1 MSMAFPVRVVPGRA
15 SLSFAAA
22 ALSLCAALSAPN
34 LPAESLPAKPSL
46 PPTFTIPVETLG
58 YTPPGEYYLGQRFS
72 TVSLDFLGEDRILFT
87 FRVPGLLH
95 RDATNTDQHQIR
107 ALVLA
112 IPSGAILSDA
122 LWTLHDRNRYLWVLP
137 SGHFLLRDRNAVSE
151 GDATLQT
158 KPLFEFPGPLLW
170 LDPDPSGQFL
180 AASSREPDT
189 AAKSSSSRDAA
200 HADADSAIGPR
211 DYVVRIIRHD
221 TGRVLLVSRSRTVVH
236 LPVNPEGYLEAL
248 QGAGNSWLLALNSFS
263 GGRRAVGLLDSDCP
277 PTLDF
282 LSATVA
288 YASGCDT
295 SGRGIYAAFSTS
307 GPRLWLARSDAAD
320 VWPLLVSS
328 TGGLRLARETLAINQ
343 AVNAYSPIDP
353 DNIKGQLVRVVDTAT
368 GKQVLLAPVTP
379 ALDAG
384 GNVALS
390 PSGRRVAILTSGVI
404 QVFDLPAPPAVT
416 PSKP

>member
-1 MSMAFPVRVVPGRA
+1 VRGRA
-15 SLSFAAA
+15 PLLVAAA

-34 LPAESLPAKPSL
+34 LSSEILPAKPSL

-72 TVSLDFLGEDRILFT
+72 MVSLDFLGEDRILFT
-87 FRVPGLLH
+87 FHVPGLLH
-95 RDATNTDQHQIR
+95 RDATNSDQHQIR

-112 IPSGAILSDA
+112 VPSGAVLSDA

-158 KPLFEFPGPLLW
+158 KPLFQFPGPLLW
-170 LDPDPSGQFL
+170 LDADPSGKFL

-189 AAKSSSSRDAA
+189 KAKPPSAEDAA
-200 HADADSAIGPR
+200 QAAADSAFGPR
-211 DYVVRIIRHD
+211 DYVVRILRHD
-221 TGRVLLVSRSRTVVH
+221 TGRVLLVSRSRTVIH

-248 QGAGNSWLLALNSFS
+248 QGAETSWFLDLDGFS
-263 GGRRAVGLLDSDCP
+263 GSNRTIGRLDSDCP

-282 LSATVA
+282 LSTTVA

-295 SGRGIYAAFSTS
+295 TGRGIYAAFSTS
-307 GPRLWLARSDAAD
+307 GQRLWLDRSDIPD
-320 VWPLLVSS
+320 IWPLLASS
-328 TGGLRLARETLAINQ
+328 SGGLRHARETLAIDQ
-343 AVNAYSPIDP
+343 VVNAYSPIDP
-353 DNIKGQLVRVVDTAT
+353 DNVKGQIVRVFDTAT
-368 GKQVLLAPVTP
+368 GKLVLLAPAAP

-384 GNVALS
+384 GNVAIS
-390 PSGRRVAILTSGVI
+390 PSGRRVAILTNGSI
-404 QVFDLPAPPAVT
+404 QIFDLPAPPAAVT
-416 PSKP
+416 PSNP

>member
-1 MSMAFPVRVVPGRA
+1 MAFPGRVVPGRA
-15 SLSFAAA
+15 ALLLAAA

-34 LPAESLPAKPSL
+34 LSAESLPAKPSL
-46 PPTFTIPVETLG
+46 PPTFTVPVETLG

-72 TVSLDFLGEDRILFT
+72 MVSLDFLGEDRILFT
-87 FRVPGLLH
+87 FHVPGLLH
-95 RDATNTDQHQIR
+95 RDATNSDQHQIR

-112 IPSGAILSDA
+112 VPSGAILSDA

-137 SGHFLLRDRNAVSE
+137 NGHFLLRDRNAVSE

-158 KPLFEFPGPLLW
+158 RPLFQFPGPLLW
-170 LDPDPSGQFL
+170 LDADPSGQFL

-189 AAKSSSSRDAA
+189 AAKPSPSQNAA
-200 HADADSAIGPR
+200 QAAADSALGPR
-211 DYVVRIIRHD
+211 NYVVRILRHD

-236 LPVNPEGYLEAL
+236 LPINPEGYLEAL
-248 QGAGNSWLLALNSFS
+248 HAADTSWLLALDGFS
-263 GGRRAVGLLDSDCP
+263 GANRAIGRLDSDCP

-295 SGRGIYAAFSTS
+295 SGRGIYAAFSTA
-307 GPRLWLARSDAAD
+307 GPRLWLARSDMPD
-320 VWPLLVSS
+320 IWPLLVSS
-328 TGGLRLARETLAINQ
+328 AGGLRMARETLAVDHV
-343 AVNAYSPIDP
+343 VNAYSPMNP
-353 DNIKGQLVRVVDTAT
+353 DDVKGQLVRVVDTAT
-368 GKQVLLAPVTP
+368 GKLVLLAPATP

-384 GNVALS
+384 GNVAIS
-390 PSGRRVAILTSGVI
+390 PSGRRVAILTNGAI
-404 QVFDLPAPPAVT
+404 QIFDLPAPPTIA